1 MDIDDDNENEFLKIE
16 EDGDDGLLLAE
27 IIDGNY
33 SENDTVNLEQFYI
46 EAIVEEGNEE
56 VNKDEGKRKKRL
68 KKIR

>member
-27 IIDGNY
+27 IIDGDC

-56 VNKDEGKRKKRL
+56 VNKDERKRKQRL